1 MAGAIPALKEKYGL
15 EPDYEVEAYT
25 IEEVFGLTR
34 ENRPPNMRQTLYIED
49 NLFAKLPV
57 LEEGNKELTSQLWT
71 NLGPDLKIYFVTA
84 RDNHPVVM
92 RDTREWLK
100 LNTDHFDDVFHV
112 QKKAEFCKLAGIQVM
127 IEDEVRQISE
137 LLNAGIDVIM
147 RDQPWNQH
155 LPADP
160 SGNRWARVDRR
171 RLSTGNE
178 SGTLILNGTWLGPR
192 RLAPCPRRKINGGE
206 ESSEREAG
214 PGRPGG
220 DLSSPRPGAG
230 DHRIRP
236 GWQGGHGEREFP
248 RHLRIRR

>member
-1 MAGAIPALKEKYGL
+1 LRRIGIDCDGCVADYMAGAIPALKEHYGL

-25 IEEVFGLTR
+25 IEEVFGLTK

-49 NLFAKLPV
+49 NLFAKLPP

-84 RDNHPVVM
+84 RDNHPIIM

-100 LNTDHFDDVFHV
+100 AHTDHFDDVFHV

-137 LLNAGIDVIM
+137 LLDAGIDVIM

-160 SGNRWARVDRR
+160 HGLEDNKGRLTRVYNWR
-171 RLSTGNE
+171 GMV
-178 SGTLILNGTWLGPR
+178 
-192 RLAPCPRRKINGGE
+192 
-206 ESSEREAG
+206 EA
-214 PGRPGG
+214 
-220 DLSSPRPGAG
+220 AK
-230 DHRIRP
+230 
-236 GWQGGHGEREFP
+236 EYYV
-248 RHLRIRR
+248 